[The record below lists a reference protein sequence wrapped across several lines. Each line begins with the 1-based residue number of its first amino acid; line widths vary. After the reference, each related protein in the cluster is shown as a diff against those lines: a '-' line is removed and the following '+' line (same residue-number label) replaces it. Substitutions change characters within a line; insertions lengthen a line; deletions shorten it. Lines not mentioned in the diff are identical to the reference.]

1 MARKPD
7 DGIESRLDWYYV
19 SRSGVYRA
27 LLAFFVLAGLVVLG
41 IWWVSNRDANVQE
54 RVREEILR
62 AEERLADVKRLP
74 EADRYADEIAR
85 IAGLIEESRKLM
97 GSRET
102 ERARAQAVAAQQLA
116 RNVLSGKTA
125 GRGDASAIE
134 IGGKVEFQRANTTR
148 WEALTRGTI
157 LRNGDFIKT
166 GASGTAEVMAANGT
180 LFRIRPE
187 TLFEVHRSGATVEGE
202 QTSGAKV
209 VIGNV
214 ETDTGERGRAS
225 LTTDAAR
232 ADIAK
237 NSAVSIE
244 TDATRTGLSTYR
256 GEATLSTSTG
266 QRVVLGERERAEAT
280 KEKGVIGEKQ
290 RLPETP
296 SLVGPDDNATFEIGK
311 KDVLLRWSP
320 VKEATF
326 FQVQVARS
334 RLFVP
339 DSIERSKD
347 FPKTTTEVRLKA
359 NDVGLFFWRVQTVRR
374 EPRELASG
382 WSAPRR
388 FRVVPPDTAAEKTG
402 VPPDLVVNRPQV
414 IGSTLIVSG
423 KTEPGASVWVAG
435 EMADVDATGVFRKVV
450 TVAGEGMKVI
460 TIRAVN
466 AAGLETIKK
475 ESVLIQD

>member
-1 MARKPD
+1 MARKPED
-7 DGIESRLDWYYV
+7 DFESRLDWYYV

-27 LLAFFVLAGLVVLG
+27 LLAFLVLAGIVITG
-41 IWWVSNRDANVQE
+41 IWWVSNRDANIQA
-54 RVREEILR
+54 RVRGEILR

-85 IAGLIEESRKLM
+85 IAGLIDEARKLL
-97 GSRET
+97 GAQEP
-102 ERARAQAVAAQQLA
+102 EHARAQAVAAQQLA
-116 RNVLSGKTA
+116 RNVLSGKSA
-125 GRGDASAIE
+125 GRGDASTIE
-134 IGGKVEFQRANTTR
+134 VGGKVEFQRANTTR
-148 WEALTRGTI
+148 WETLARGTV
-157 LRNGDFIKT
+157 LREGDFIKT

-180 LFRIRPE
+180 LYRIRPE
-187 TLFEVHRSGATVEGE
+187 TLFEVHRSGATIEGE
-202 QTSGAKV
+202 STSGAKI

-214 ETDTGERGRAS
+214 ETDTGDRGRAS

-232 ADIAK
+232 AEIAR
-237 NSAVSIE
+237 NSAVAIE
-244 TDATRTGLSTYR
+244 ADARHTGLSTYR
-256 GEATLSTSTG
+256 GEATLSTSSG
-266 QRVVLGERERAEAT
+266 RRVVLGERERAEAT
-280 KEKGVIGEKQ
+280 REKGTISEKQ

-296 SLVGPDDNATFEIGK
+296 VLLEPDDNTAFELGK

-347 FPKTTTEVRLKA
+347 FPKATTEVRLKA
-359 NDVGLFFWRVQTVRR
+359 NDIGLFFWRVQTIRR
-374 EPRELASG
+374 EPGELASG

-388 FRVVPPDTAAEKTG
+388 FKVVPQDMATEKSG
-402 VPPDLVVNRPQV
+402 VPPDLVVNRSQV

-423 KTEPGASVWVAG
+423 KTEPGATVWVAG
-435 EMADVDATGVFRKVV
+435 ELADVDATGVFRKVI
-450 TVAGEGMKVI
+450 TVSGEGMKVI

>member
-1 MARKPD
+1 MAKKPRND
-7 DGIESRLDWYYV
+7 IGSRLDWYYV
-19 SRSGVYRA
+19 SRRGVYQA
-27 LLAFFVLAGLVVLG
+27 LFAFVVLAGLVVAG
-41 IWWVSNRDANVQE
+41 VWWYTNRDANALA
-54 RVREEILR
+54 RGREEIQR
-62 AEERLADVKRLP
+62 AEERLAEVKHLP
-74 EADRYADEIAR
+74 EADRFADEIAR
-85 IAGLIEESRKLM
+85 IAGLIDESRKLLAA
-97 GSRET
+97 READ
-102 ERARAQAVAAQQLA
+102 RARGQAVAAQQLA
-116 RNVLSGKTA
+116 RNVLSGKTT
-125 GRGDASAIE
+125 GRGDASAIDV
-134 IGGKVEFQRANTTR
+134 GGKVEFQRANTTR
-148 WEALTRGTI
+148 WEALVRGTV
-157 LRNGDFIKT
+157 LREGDFIKT

-187 TLFEVHRSGATVEGE
+187 TLFEVHRSGATIEGE
-202 QTSGAKV
+202 STSGAKV

-214 ETDTGERGRAS
+214 ETDTGDRGRAS

-232 ADIAK
+232 AEIAK
-237 NSAVSIE
+237 NSAVALE
-244 TDATRTGLSTYR
+244 TDARRTGLSTFR
-256 GEATLSTSTG
+256 GAATLSTSSG

-280 KEKGVIGEKQ
+280 KERGTISEKQ

-296 SLVGPDDNATFEIGK
+296 SLVEPDDNAVFELGK
-311 KDVLLRWSP
+311 KDVVLRWSS
-320 VKEATF
+320 VREATL

-374 EPRELASG
+374 DPRELASG

-388 FRVVPPDTAAEKTG
+388 FRVVPVDAAAEKGG

-423 KTEPGASVWVAG
+423 KTEPGATVTVAG
-435 EMADVDATGVFRKVV
+435 EPADVDATGVFR
-450 TVAGEGMKVI
+450 TVITVSGEGMKVI

-466 AAGLETIKK
+466 AAGLETIRK